1 LENTIERAV
10 VLAEGDIIHK
20 EDLELSDRDAHE
32 PVTAGSYVPTSAEEL
47 KEMKRH
53 LRDKAVEDI
62 EKAFVMSA
70 LERNNWNVT
79 HAAEETGI
87 LRPNFQGMLKRLG
100 ISIKSQ
106 YAK

>member
-1 LENTIERAV
+1 
-10 VLAEGDIIHK
+10 
-20 EDLELSDRDAHE
+20 
-32 PVTAGSYVPTSAEEL
+32 
-47 KEMKRH
+47 
-53 LRDKAVEDI
+53 VEDI
-62 EKAFVMSA
+62 EKAFVLNA

-106 YAK
+106 FAK